1 MSRIMRTTLRR
12 SVLAAAGTL
21 MAGAVARKYLIGHA
35 DADQAAP
42 PPGPPVQPLG
52 VIKPHTPTV
61 LPPIGF
67 LGADGAAQTLAQHR
81 GHGVVLNLWATWCVP
96 CVSEMPALDALART
110 LAPTGIQVLTV
121 SLDRAGAD
129 AVRPFYVAHGIR
141 SLPVLLDPH
150 SAILATLGLD
160 GIPTT
165 LLVNGSGMEVA
176 RLQGP
181 VDWASPEAAALIGH
195 LLG

>member
-42 PPGPPVQPLG
+42 PGPPVQPLS
-52 VIKPHTPTV
+52 VIKPHPATV
-61 LPPIGF
+61 LPAIGF
-67 LGADGAAQTLAQHR
+67 LSGDGAPRTLEQYR
-81 GHGVVLNLWATWCVP
+81 GKGVVLNLWATWCVP
-96 CVSEMPALDALART
+96 CVSEMPALDVLART
-110 LAPTGIQVLTV
+110 LAPAGVQVLTV

-129 AVRPFYVAHGIR
+129 AVRPFYAAHGIR
-141 SLPVLLDPH
+141 TLPVLLDPH
-150 SAILATLGLD
+150 STILAALGLD

-165 LLVNGSGMEVA
+165 LLVDARGMEVA

-181 VDWASPEAAALIGH
+181 VDWASPQAAALIGR
-195 LLG
+195 LLA

>member
-1 MSRIMRTTLRR
+1 
-12 SVLAAAGTL
+12 

-35 DADQAAP
+35 DADQAAQQP
-42 PPGPPVQPLG
+42 GAEQPAPSGPPVQPLS
-52 VIKPHTPTV
+52 VIKSHAPTV
-61 LPPIGF
+61 LPAISF
-67 LGADGAAQTLAQHR
+67 MSADGGAHTLEQYR

-110 LAPTGIQVLTV
+110 LAPAGIQVLTV
-121 SLDRAGAD
+121 SLDRGGAD
-129 AVRPFYVAHGIR
+129 AVRPFYAAHGIHT
-141 SLPVLLDPH
+141 LPMLLDPH
-150 SAILATLGLD
+150 STILAALGLD

-165 LLVNGSGMEVA
+165 LLVNAGGMEVA